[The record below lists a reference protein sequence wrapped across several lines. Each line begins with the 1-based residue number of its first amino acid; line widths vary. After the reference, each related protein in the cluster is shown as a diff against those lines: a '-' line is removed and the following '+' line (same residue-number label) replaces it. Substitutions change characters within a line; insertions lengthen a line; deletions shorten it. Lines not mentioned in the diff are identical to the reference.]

1 MPGITGIIGRK
12 PRSENRAELEA
23 MVASMTHEPF
33 YTSGTLANER
43 LGLWVGWT
51 GFEGSFSD
59 CMPVW
64 NENKDVCLVFAGEEF
79 TDAEQITT
87 LRARGHLFD
96 PENASYL
103 VHLYEEKG
111 PGFLERLNGWFSG
124 VVMDLRQ
131 NRIYLFNDRYG
142 INRIYHHQNANG
154 FYFASEAKAL
164 LKVLPETRSVDHA
177 SLGEF
182 FSCGCVLQNRSV
194 FSGVSLVPGGSVWSF
209 SPGEPARK
217 EVYFKKELWEEQPQ
231 LSGPE
236 YFEKLQATWTRILPR
251 YFRGKRG
258 VGLSLTGGLDSRM
271 ILACAPCAPE
281 TLPCYTFGGMYRDC
295 ADVTISR
302 QIAHACRQKHETI
315 PLDREFLRM
324 FPGLMERNVYL
335 TDGALDATG
344 AADLFVQ
351 KRAREIAPV
360 RITGLNGG
368 ELLRRLTMFKP
379 WAPNPELLAP
389 DFAQRVQ
396 AATGTYAGE
405 RQDHLL
411 SFIVF
416 KQAPWHLQSRLALE
430 RSQITIRT
438 PYFDNDL
445 VALAYQAPPEMI
457 NYEPALRLIAAGTPA
472 LKDIGTDRAR
482 VLKSVPAITKIQ
494 HAFQEFTFKAEYAYD
509 YGMPPWLAKINYLT
523 SPLRME
529 RLFLGR
535 HKFYHF
541 RVWFR
546 DEISQYLKD
555 VLLDPRSR
563 ARPYLNGAFLEH
575 MVKSHTSGR
584 GNYTSEIQRVLTAE
598 LLQRQLIE
606 QQ

>member
-43 LGLWVGWT
+43 LGLWIGWT

-79 TDAEQITT
+79 TDAEQITA
-87 LRARGHLFD
+87 LKARGHLFD

-103 VHLYEEKG
+103 VHMYEEKG

-131 NRIYLFNDRYG
+131 NRIFLFNDRYG

-209 SPGEPARK
+209 SPGELVRK

-236 YFEKLQATWTRILPR
+236 YFEKLQAAWTRILPR

-302 QIAHACRQKHETI
+302 QIAQACRQKHETI
-315 PLDREFLRM
+315 PLDHEFLRT

-509 YGMPPWLAKINYLT
+509 YGMPSWLAKINYLT

-563 ARPYLNGAFLEH
+563 ARPYLNSAFLEH
-575 MVKSHTSGR
+575 IVKSHTSGR
-584 GNYTSEIQRVLTAE
+584 ANYTSEIQRVL
-598 LLQRQLIE
+598 
-606 QQ
+606 